1 MESLNISSIVPTK
14 SHVNNTKKFANDVK
28 LLLAE
33 PLVVNMGII
42 IAKLNDIQCNWMS
55 IDMNE

>member
-42 IAKLNDIQCNWMS
+42 IAKLNDIQCN
-55 IDMNE
+55 